1 MSGDFNL
8 GLPPLKRNLLTS
20 TSENTNFQP
29 TTMTTQT
36 ISSKFLDQSH
46 KMLLEGRVFAGMA
59 HLVGSLHTV
68 RDAATPDNWNRFCL
82 EECPKHPIHAMLQQD
97 PFTHHSFC
105 RPRGYAGDAGLMD
118 IIYQRF
124 PIPESTTPLG
134 RTIYD
139 FCMNAPMLQSVRARR
154 AVIAAGLDAIAEKV
168 EAPRALSV
176 ACGHLREIEFCE
188 SVQNGRIGMLTAFD
202 QDEQS
207 LAEVK
212 RCSVGLNVETAEGS
226 VRDLLNGSVDLG
238 CYDFIYSAG
247 LYDYLLEPTARR
259 LTARLFE
266 MLRPGGTLLLANF
279 LPALRDAG
287 YMEAFMRWPLVY
299 RTREEMDALAYSIP
313 ESELALRDC
322 FYDPPGCV
330 VFLEVSRVSKD

>member
-1 MSGDFNL
+1 MTKTICSDFL
-8 GLPPLKRNLLTS
+8 G
-20 TSENTNFQP
+20 
-29 TTMTTQT
+29 
-36 ISSKFLDQSH
+36 QSQ

-59 HLVGSLHTV
+59 DLVGSLRAA
-68 RDAATPDNWNRFCL
+68 RDASTPDDWNRFCL
-82 EECPKHPIHAMLQQD
+82 EDCPLHPIHDLLQQD
-97 PFTHHSFC
+97 PFTNHSFR

-118 IIYQRF
+118 IIYKIT
-124 PIPESTTPLG
+124 PVPDSTPTLG

-154 AVIAAGLDAIAEKV
+154 VVIAASLDAVAEKV
-168 EAPRALSV
+168 AHPRALSV
-176 ACGHLREIEFCE
+176 ACGHGREVECCE
-188 SVQNGRIGMLTAFD
+188 SVQNGRIEVLTAFD

-212 RCSVGLNVETAEGS
+212 RCYVDLNIETVAGS
-226 VRDLLNGSVDLG
+226 VRGLLNGSVDLG
-238 CYDFIYSAG
+238 SYDFIYSAG

-259 LTARLFE
+259 LTRRLFE

-279 LPALRDAG
+279 LPDLRDAG

-299 RTREEMDALAYSIP
+299 RTRQEMDALADSIP
-313 ESELALRDC
+313 ETELARRDC

-330 VFLEVSRVSKD
+330 VFLELCRT

>member
-1 MSGDFNL
+1 
-8 GLPPLKRNLLTS
+8 
-20 TSENTNFQP
+20 
-29 TTMTTQT
+29 MTTQP
-36 ISSKFLDQSH
+36 ISTDFLNQSH
-46 KMLLEGRVFAGMA
+46 KMLLEGRVFAGMT
-59 HLVGSLHTV
+59 HLVGSLRET
-68 RDAATPDNWNRFCL
+68 RDASTPDDWNRFCS
-82 EECPKHPIHAMLQQD
+82 ETCPRHPIHALVRQD
-97 PFTHHSFC
+97 PFTRHSFC
-105 RPRGYAGDAGLMD
+105 RPCGYAGDASLMD

-134 RTIYD
+134 RTIHD
-139 FCMNAPMLQSVRARR
+139 FGMNAPCAQSVRARR
-154 AVIAAGLDAIAEKV
+154 VIIAAALDAVAEKV
-168 EAPRALSV
+168 AQPRALSV

-188 SVQNGRIGMLTAFD
+188 SVQNGRIGVLTAFD

-212 RCSVGLNVETAEGS
+212 RCCDHLNVETAEGS

-259 LTARLFE
+259 LTAKLFE

-279 LPALRDAG
+279 LPGLRDAG

-299 RTREEMDALAYSIP
+299 RTRDEMDALACSIP
-313 ESELALRDC
+313 EFKLALRDC

-330 VFLEVSRVSKD
+330 IFLELLKR